1 MKKALFI
8 ALTIISIASCTKKEE
23 APKTVEAEK
32 KVMATDSLAT
42 ATTSTLKEMD
52 ATQIS
57 ELLAPKKNDTIYV
70 TNFFATWCGQ
80 CMREI
85 PHFKEKMEEL
95 KNEKVKF
102 TFVSVDKKDDWAT
115 KVNDFGAE
123 QNLTNHIV
131 LLDAEKMG
139 PDFFTKHFK
148 TWTGESIPFTL
159 ITKGDK
165 RDETIGM
172 MSKFDL
178 DNKIKALK

>member
-1 MKKALFI
+1 MKKVFAI
-8 ALTIISIASCTKKEE
+8 ALVIISFASCTKKEE
-23 APKTVEAEK
+23 APKTLETEK
-32 KVMATDSLAT
+32 EVMATDST
-42 ATTSTLKEMD
+42 STDKVSTLKEVNT
-52 ATQIS
+52 TQIS
-57 ELLAPKKNDTIYV
+57 ELISPKKNDTIYV
-70 TNFFATWCGQ
+70 TNFFATWCGP

-123 QNLTNHIV
+123 QNLTKHIV

-139 PDFFTKHFK
+139 SDFFTKHFK